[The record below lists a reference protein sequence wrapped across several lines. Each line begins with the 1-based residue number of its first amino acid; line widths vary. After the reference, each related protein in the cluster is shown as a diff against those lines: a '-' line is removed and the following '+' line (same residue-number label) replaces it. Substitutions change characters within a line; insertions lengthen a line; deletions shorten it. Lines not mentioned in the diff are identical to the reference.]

1 MSFGLKTLLLL
12 AAVILFVVA
21 AIDDSGG
28 DWIAWGL
35 GVADR
40 LDPIATLGEG
50 PAQSSRLLGIGS
62 DVFPG
67 PRFESP
73 RPADFDADVQLDH

>member
-35 GVADR
+35 AAFAAAFLVADAGWNR
-40 LDPIATLGEG
+40 TFGG
-50 PAQSSRLLGIGS
+50 SR
-62 DVFPG
+62 P
-67 PRFESP
+67 
-73 RPADFDADVQLDH
+73 